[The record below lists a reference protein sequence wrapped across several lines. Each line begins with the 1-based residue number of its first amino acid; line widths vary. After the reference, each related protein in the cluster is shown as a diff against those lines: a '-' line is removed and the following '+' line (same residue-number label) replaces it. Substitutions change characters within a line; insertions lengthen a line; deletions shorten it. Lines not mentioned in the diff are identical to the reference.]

1 MSSQTATTI
10 PFRDKPY
17 TQGLILGTFT
27 LLVCVFV
34 SAVAFVTKSPIK
46 QRQIEDTQNM
56 LSQVFPTSLYDNH
69 LGQEEYTLTLDGK
82 PVHFFLGRKNGVPSG
97 IVLFAD
103 TTGYSGAINMLLGI
117 DANGVLTG
125 VRVTN
130 HKETPGLG
138 DLIEPAK
145 SKWIFG
151 FEGKSLDNTSQKNWH
166 VKKDGGEFDS
176 FTGATITP
184 RGVVKGVY
192 EGLQLFAKHKGE
204 ILSVKQGV
212 KS

>member
-1 MSSQTATTI
+1 MSSQTTAI

-17 TQGLILGTFT
+17 TQGMILGGFT
-27 LLVCVFV
+27 LLVCLFV
-34 SAVAFVTKSPIK
+34 SAVAFATKDTIK
-46 QRQIEDTQNM
+46 QRQEEDTQNM
-56 LSQVFPTSLYDNH
+56 LSQVFPASLYDNQ

-97 IVLFAD
+97 VVLFAD

-125 VRVTN
+125 VRITF

-138 DLIEPAK
+138 DLIETSK
-145 SKWIFG
+145 SDWILG
-151 FEGKSLDNTSQKNWH
+151 FDGKSLENTTQKNWH

-204 ILSVKQGV
+204 ILSVKQGE

>member
-1 MSSQTATTI
+1 MSSQTTAI

-17 TQGLILGTFT
+17 TQGMILGGFT
-27 LLVCVFV
+27 LLVCLFV
-34 SAVAFVTKSPIK
+34 SAVAFATKDTIK
-46 QRQIEDTQNM
+46 QRQEEDTQNM
-56 LSQVFPTSLYDNH
+56 LSQVFPASLYDNQ

-97 IVLFAD
+97 VVLFAD

-125 VRVTN
+125 VRITF

-138 DLIEPAK
+138 DLIETSK
-145 SKWIFG
+145 SDWILG
-151 FEGKSLDNTSQKNWH
+151 FDGKSLENTTQKNWH

-192 EGLQLFAKHKGE
+192 EGLLLFSKHKDE
-204 ILSVKQGV
+204 LLSVKQGE

>member
-1 MSSQTATTI
+1 
-10 PFRDKPY
+10 
-17 TQGLILGTFT
+17 
-27 LLVCVFV
+27 VFV

-56 LSQVFPTSLYDNH
+56 LSQVFSASLYDNQ

-97 IVLFAD
+97 VVLFAD

-151 FEGKSLDNTSQKNWH
+151 FEGKSLDNTAQKNWH

-192 EGLQLFAKHKGE
+192 EGLQLFAKHKSE
-204 ILSVKQGV
+204 ILSVKQGE

>member
-1 MSSQTATTI
+1 MSSQTAATI

-204 ILSVKQGV
+204 ILSVKQGE

>member
-1 MSSQTATTI
+1 MSLQAI
-10 PFRDKPY
+10 PLRDQPY
-17 TQGLILGTFT
+17 IQGLKLGVFT
-27 LLVCVFV
+27 LLVCAIV
-34 SAVAFVTKSPIK
+34 SVIAIVTKMPIK
-46 QRQIEDTQNM
+46 QRQAEDTQNM
-56 LSQVFPTSLYDNH
+56 LSQVFPASLYDN
-69 LGQEEYTLTLDGK
+69 QISKEEYTLTLDGK
-82 PVHFFLGRKNGVPSG
+82 PVHFFLARKNGVPSG

-103 TTGYSGAINMLLGI
+103 TTGYSGSINMLLGI

-151 FEGKSLDNTSQKNWH
+151 FDGKSLENTSQKNWH

-192 EGLQLFAKHKGE
+192 EGLVLFSSHKAE
-204 ILSVKQGV
+204 ILNVKAG
-212 KS
+212 S

>member
-204 ILSVKQGV
+204 ILSVKQGE

>member
-1 MSSQTATTI
+1 MSSQAI
-10 PFRDKPY
+10 PLRDQPY
-17 TQGLILGTFT
+17 MQALRLGVFT
-27 LLVCVFV
+27 LLVCLLV
-34 SAVAFVTKSPIK
+34 SSIASMTKEPIK
-46 QRQIEDTQNM
+46 KRQLEDTQNM
-56 LSQVFPTSLYDNH
+56 LSQVFPANLYDNH
-69 LGQEEYTLTLDGK
+69 ISKEEYTLTLDGK

-97 IVLFAD
+97 VVLFAD
-103 TTGYSGAINMLLGI
+103 ATGYSGAINMLLGI

-138 DLIEPAK
+138 DLIEPSK
-145 SKWIFG
+145 SKWIFS
-151 FEGKSLDNTSQKNWH
+151 FDGKSLDNTSQKNWH

-192 EGLQLFAKHKGE
+192 EGLTLFARHKAE
-204 ILSVKQGV
+204 ILGVKQGA

>member
-1 MSSQTATTI
+1 MSSQTTAI
-10 PFRDKPY
+10 PFRDKPH
-17 TQGLILGTFT
+17 TQGMILGGFT
-27 LLVCVFV
+27 LLVCLFV
-34 SAVAFVTKSPIK
+34 SAVAFATKDTIK
-46 QRQIEDTQNM
+46 QRQEEDTQNM
-56 LSQVFPTSLYDNH
+56 LSQVFPANLYDNQ

-125 VRVTN
+125 VRITF

-138 DLIEPAK
+138 DLIETSK
-145 SKWIFG
+145 SDWILG
-151 FEGKSLDNTSQKNWH
+151 FDGKSLDNTAQKNWH

-192 EGLQLFAKHKGE
+192 EGLLLFAKHKNE
-204 ILSVKQGV
+204 MLSVKQGE

>member
-1 MSSQTATTI
+1 MSSQTTAI

-17 TQGLILGTFT
+17 TQGMILGGFT
-27 LLVCVFV
+27 LLVCLFV
-34 SAVAFVTKSPIK
+34 SAVAFATKDTIK
-46 QRQIEDTQNM
+46 QRQEEDTQNM
-56 LSQVFPTSLYDNH
+56 LSQVFPANLYDNQ
-69 LGQEEYTLTLDGK
+69 LGKEEYTLTLDGK

-97 IVLFAD
+97 VVLFAD

-125 VRVTN
+125 VRITF

-138 DLIEPAK
+138 DLIETSK
-145 SKWIFG
+145 SDWILG
-151 FEGKSLDNTSQKNWH
+151 FDGKSLENTAQKNWH

-192 EGLQLFAKHKGE
+192 EGLTLFSKHKAA
-204 ILSVKQGV
+204 LLAVKQEA
-212 KS
+212 KP

>member
-1 MSSQTATTI
+1 MSSQTTATI

-184 RGVVKGVY
+184 RGVVKAVKG
-192 EGLQLFAKHKGE
+192 GLEFFAAHKTE
-204 ILSVKQGV
+204 ITS
-212 KS
+212 

>member
-1 MSSQTATTI
+1 MSSQTAATI

-56 LSQVFPTSLYDNH
+56 LSQVFPASMYDNH

-204 ILSVKQGV
+204 ILSVKQGE